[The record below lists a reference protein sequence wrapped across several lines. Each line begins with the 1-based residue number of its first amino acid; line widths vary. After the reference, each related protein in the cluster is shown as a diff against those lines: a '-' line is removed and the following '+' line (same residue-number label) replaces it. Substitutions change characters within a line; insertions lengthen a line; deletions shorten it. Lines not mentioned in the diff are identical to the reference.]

1 MRQPLL
7 RILVAL
13 IIGMWIPLCCCQAM
27 ALAGDACG
35 STPTP
40 QAKAD
45 SCCQGFLA
53 AHSDQESIPDDDERS
68 LPGDCT
74 SCPSC
79 QGTSA
84 GAGLTLEAKPPTL
97 EQKWNT
103 AAATALLVLSDLPR
117 PDAAISPGLP
127 SCWDDRLFI
136 KANREAQR
144 WFCALIV

>member
-13 IIGMWIPLCCCQAM
+13 LLGMWIPLCCCQAM

-45 SCCQGFLA
+45 SCCQGCHA
-53 AHSDQESIPDDDERS
+53 APSDQESTPDDDKRS
-68 LPGDCT
+68 LPSDCT

-84 GAGLTLEAKPPTL
+84 GAGLTVETKLPTL
-97 EQKWNT
+97 EQNWN
-103 AAATALLVLSDLPR
+103 AAAAMALVVLTDLPK

-127 SCWDDRLFI
+127 SRWDDRLFI